1 MFCMWFEAFGSVTY
15 SVYMYMLKCF
25 NMLELCEGILKVLCL
40 TQYSGGGCSMIAV
53 GELCS
58 HCIIIDLE
66 ELELAL

>member
-1 MFCMWFEAFGSVTY
+1 MWFEAFGSVTY

-25 NMLELCEGILKVLCL
+25 NMLELFEGILKVLWA
-40 TQYSGGGCSMIAV
+40 GGCSMIAV